1 MKTIPQQAMMNS
13 VFLIMG
19 LLLEYALACEI
30 MQNTSDPLVS
40 ESSSNPLVAE
50 SSSNDSFTKQVD
62 EPLNEKTLKD
72 NACLLLKKLREQRTN
87 NDSKLIE
94 LLKKYYPEMKYLKR
108 ETINCEAMMNHDGIK
123 QLELDIKR
131 TKCYELPAFLKSLP
145 RGPKKPNENVY
156 NYDDF
161 KAEFEGLIVTAGFPL
176 VSFGEIHG
184 YGQGY
189 LFFVSFVFSLYAHE
203 YVSDSTKAIGAKDFM
218 DKMKTDNLNEFI
230 ECSYILLEKSP
241 YLYYSIWMVE
251 QNKLSKGLK
260 VASDEELPEEPGFD
274 VISARELAEEADF
287 DELEKQRVRS
297 FFYPAIQIFKKYAKD
312 SNFISEIRGGK
323 KEQAKPEELPKEAN
337 FDEMEKQRVG
347 SFFNPVTQIFNKYSN
362 FISEIR
368 DDKKE
373 QVKPEEF
380 PFCKSFSLRTFDEKI
395 SFSERKPGQCA
406 KEVER
411 PHDDEINWFMPHIP
425 SLTLANPIC
434 SFYGLVQLFTCFIDK
449 PIYYPYVFYLVYAYN
464 SEDPFEGTF
473 TRGTDFYT
481 SCANEIARI
490 NHSLSKIPEA
500 TTKESS
506 SHLQMMVNEFK
517 ALFVKGNLHLIELH
531 NFKLAS
537 YKNNETS
544 KFGDKWSFRMETE
557 TDKNKS
563 LGSFTLRFSIE
574 KVLFL
579 ALENV
584 ETSDKSS
591 IDKTEI
597 IGITNMFDLSSARVK
612 NFTIDDEKV
621 DHSFGEENRDK
632 DWEVILTIRKF
643 KIKGKIELTSTEP
656 NNNINN
662 EFLSKDLYENKGSE
676 GIVQSC
682 LNAFPDQSS
691 NSFNSNSIGNF
702 NFRCGSC
709 AEKLYVLFT
718 GQNSPIL
725 FEILRSENF
734 TISDVE
740 ICESPANNGNDKNKE
755 LVFSFTLSSA

>member
-1 MKTIPQQAMMNS
+1 
-13 VFLIMG
+13 
-19 LLLEYALACEI
+19 
-30 MQNTSDPLVS
+30 
-40 ESSSNPLVAE
+40 
-50 SSSNDSFTKQVD
+50 
-62 EPLNEKTLKD
+62 
-72 NACLLLKKLREQRTN
+72 
-87 NDSKLIE
+87 
-94 LLKKYYPEMKYLKR
+94 MKYLKR

-131 TKCYELPAFLKSLP
+131 TKCYELPAFLESLP
-145 RGPKKPNENVY
+145 RGPKEPNENVY

-161 KAEFEGLIVTAGFPL
+161 KEDFEGLIVTAGFPL

-203 YVSDSTKAIGAKDFM
+203 YARDSTEAIDAGAFM
-218 DKMKTDNLNEFI
+218 KKMKTTTLNEFI

-260 VASDEELPEEPGFD
+260 VASDEELPEEPGFV

-323 KEQAKPEELPKEAN
+323 KKQA
-337 FDEMEKQRVG
+337 
-347 SFFNPVTQIFNKYSN
+347 
-362 FISEIR
+362 
-368 DDKKE
+368 
-373 QVKPEEF
+373 KPEEF

-395 SFSERKPGQCA
+395 SFSKRKPNQCA
-406 KEVER
+406 NKVER
-411 PHDDEINWFMPHIP
+411 PHDDEINWFMPNIP

-434 SFYGLVQLFTCFIDK
+434 SFYGLVQMFTCFIDK

-464 SEDPFEGTF
+464 SEDPFKGTF

-500 TTKESS
+500 TTEKSS
-506 SHLQMMVNEFK
+506 SYLQMMVNEFK
-517 ALFVKGNLHLIELH
+517 ALFVKGNLHLIDLH

-537 YKNNETS
+537 YSSNETS

-591 IDKTEI
+591 IGKTEI

-612 NFTIDDEKV
+612 SFTIDDEKV

-632 DWEVILTIRKF
+632 DWDAGLTIRKF
-643 KIKGKIELTSTEP
+643 KIKGKIELTSTES
-656 NNNINN
+656 NNNING
-662 EFLSKDLYENKGSE
+662 EFLGKDLYENKVSE